1 MIHRLMVA
9 TIFQNL
15 NYAMQKETPVNLWT
29 LGVLQPI

>member
-9 TIFQNL
+9 TIFRKL
-15 NYAMQKETPVNLWT
+15 NYAKRKETPAILWA